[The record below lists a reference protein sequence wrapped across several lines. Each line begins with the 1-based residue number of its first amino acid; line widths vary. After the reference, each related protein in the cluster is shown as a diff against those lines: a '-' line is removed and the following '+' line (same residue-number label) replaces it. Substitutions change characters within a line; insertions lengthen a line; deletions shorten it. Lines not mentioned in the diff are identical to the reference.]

1 MPPLGRLTA
10 IRQPT
15 LPGADHSKPSH
26 RSAVRVRSLLRLAL
40 LAALA
45 IAAGCHGG
53 VDAPIV
59 PDMSA
64 ADERLRVFLTRL
76 HVGAVG
82 APESAELRGRLAMA
96 YDVNEFDEAAI
107 VTYEQA
113 EVLDPANFSW
123 PYYRAL
129 LLGKSGR
136 FDQAL
141 QALDRAEAIDGTYV
155 PLWLWRGEWL
165 RELHRPQE
173 ANEAY
178 DRAEAAG
185 AHSLAQAGR
194 AQILLDK
201 GQAADALA
209 ILEPVNK
216 EHPHPHH
223 ERMLGQAY
231 RMLGRAE
238 DARIAMAR
246 GRDPAS
252 LSWFDPRLEKRRRY
266 IEGYS
271 GRLRYAQAL
280 VRGGRPQEALRV
292 IEPLR
297 QAHATDP
304 ALVGTLAWAYNESDQ
319 TDHALEVL
327 KAALAADPSHAR
339 YHRHLATV
347 YQKRGDRKRQRQ
359 HLSLLLQTN
368 IADAWAHKELALLA
382 TQEGRYDEAIASY
395 DAALR
400 HGAASPANMH
410 HAVGLIEGTRE
421 RWDAAIAR
429 FEKVVAI
436 NESFTVGYIYLGRCL
451 AEAGR
456 FDEARE
462 RLAWAERL
470 GTHPTELA
478 DARARLRNIE
488 NGLD

>member
-1 MPPLGRLTA
+1 MAMRL
-10 IRQPT
+10 RM
-15 LPGADHSKPSH
+15 LPAADNSKP
-26 RSAVRVRSLLRLAL
+26 RRRTATRATALARLAL
-40 LAALA
+40 WAALVT
-45 IAAGCHGG
+45 AAGCHKR
-53 VDAPIV
+53 VDAPV
-59 PDMSA
+59 MPDLTA
-64 ADERLRVFLTRL
+64 ADERLRAFLTRL

-96 YDVNEFDEAAI
+96 YDANDFDEAAI
-107 VTYEQA
+107 AAYAQTEA
-113 EVLDPANFSW
+113 LDPTNFSW

-129 LLGKSGR
+129 LLGKAGD
-136 FDQAL
+136 FPQAL
-141 QALDRAEAIDGTYV
+141 AALDRAAAIDDTYV
-155 PLWLWRGEWL
+155 PLWLWCAEWL
-165 RELHRPQE
+165 RELGRMEE

-178 DRAEAAG
+178 DRAAAAG
-185 AHSLAQAGR
+185 GDSLAQAGR
-194 AQILLDK
+194 AQILLDA
-201 GQAADALA
+201 GQAAEALA
-209 ILEPVNK
+209 ILEPLNK
-216 EHPHPHH
+216 EHPHPHQ

-246 GRDPAS
+246 GRDAAP
-252 LSWFDPRLEKRRRY
+252 LRWLDPRMDQRRQY

-271 GRLRYAQAL
+271 GRLRYAQEL
-280 VRGGRPQEALRV
+280 VRGGRAQEALRV

-297 QAHATDP
+297 EEHATDT
-304 ALVGTLAWAYNESDQ
+304 ALVGTLAWAYNTNDQ

-327 KAALAADPSHAR
+327 KAGLAANPKHAR

-347 YQKRGDRKRQRQ
+347 YRKRGDKKRQRH
-359 HLSLLLQTN
+359 HLSLLLQAN
-368 IADAWAHKELALLA
+368 LADAWAHEELALLA

-395 DAALR
+395 DAALAY
-400 HGAASPANMH
+400 GAASPANMH
-410 HAVGLIEGTRE
+410 HSVGLIEGARE
-421 RWDAAIAR
+421 NWDAAIVR
-429 FEKVVAI
+429 FQKVVAI
-436 NESFTVGYIYLGRCL
+436 DEAFTIGHIYLGRCL

>member
-1 MPPLGRLTA
+1 M
-10 IRQPT
+10 
-15 LPGADHSKPSH
+15 
-26 RSAVRVRSLLRLAL
+26 AVRQATPPAGDSPKPRHRPDARPAVSRLAL
-40 LAALA
+40 CAALL
-45 IAAGCHGG
+45 IAGCHQE
-53 VDAPIV
+53 VAAPV
-59 PDMSA
+59 LPDLSA
-64 ADERLRVFLTRL
+64 ADERLRTFLVRL
-76 HVGAVG
+76 HAGAVG

-96 YDVNEFDEAAI
+96 YDVNEFDQAAI
-107 VTYEQA
+107 VSYEQT
-113 EVLDPANFSW
+113 ESLDPTNFSW

-129 LLGKSGR
+129 LLGKGGDFPR
-136 FDQAL
+136 AL
-141 QALDRAEAIDGTYV
+141 AALDRAEAIDKTYV

-165 RELHRPQE
+165 RELRRLQE

-178 DRAEAAG
+178 DRADAAG

-194 AQILLDK
+194 AQILLDQD
-201 GQAADALA
+201 QAADALA
-209 ILEPVNK
+209 ILEPLNK

-223 ERMLGQAY
+223 ERMLGQTY

-246 GRDPAS
+246 GRDAAP
-252 LSWFDPRLEKRRRY
+252 LRWFDPRLEKRRQY

-280 VRGGRPQEALRV
+280 VRGGQPQDALRV

-297 QAHATDP
+297 EAHATDP
-304 ALVGTLAWAYNESDQ
+304 ALVGTLAWAYNAGDQ

-327 KAALAADPSHAR
+327 KAALAANPEHAR
-339 YHRHLATV
+339 YHRHLANV
-347 YQKRGDRKRQRQ
+347 YQKRGDKKRQRQ
-359 HLSLLLQTN
+359 HLSLLLQAN
-368 IADAWAHKELALLA
+368 IADPWVHKELALLA

-410 HAVGLIEGTRE
+410 HAVGLIEGKRE

-436 NESFTVGYIYLGRCL
+436 DESFTIGYIYLGRCL

-462 RLAWAERL
+462 RFAWAEKL
-470 GTHPTELA
+470 GTHPAKLA
-478 DARARLRNIE
+478 DARVRLRKIE
-488 NGLD
+488 SGAP